1 MISTEMTDYILE
13 LEIKMAAWSV
23 PLTVKN
29 LNYLMKNIS
38 WKSLP
43 NLKHVFSIC
52 VLSINE
58 SYT

>member
-13 LEIKMAAWSV
+13 LEIKMAAWPV

-43 NLKHVFSIC
+43 NLKHVFSTC
-52 VLSINE
+52 VPSINE